1 MYILKLELKSPTS
14 YKQENII
21 CSPNESFLK
30 HIKDTLDDYISFDNL
45 VASQT
50 IQEGLDLIQL
60 KKDIVELEEDRDYTI
75 KFLDKRNPR
84 RLSAKQKYKNCL
96 EKISAL
102 EEIVNKIVEEQ
113 HTKKYDEL
121 DFICKSILGKPYINY
136 YQKTF
141 VVEYV
146 EMIGE

>member
-1 MYILKLELKSPTS
+1 MYILKVEMKSPTS

-21 CSPNESFLK
+21 CSKSDSYLK
-30 HIKDTLDDYISFDNL
+30 YIKNQLDYYISFDNL

-50 IQEGLDLIQL
+50 FKEGLDLIQL
-60 KKDIVELEEDRDYTI
+60 KKDLIELEAERDYTI

-84 RLSAKQKYKNCL
+84 WLSAKQKYKNCL
-96 EKISAL
+96 EKITAL
-102 EEIVNKIVEEQ
+102 EKVVNKIVEEQ
-113 HTKKYDEL
+113 HTKKYDL
-121 DFICKSILGKPYINY
+121 LPSLCKTILGKPYINY

-146 EMIGE
+146 EEFGE

>member
-1 MYILKLELKSPTS
+1 MKSPTS

-21 CSPNESFLK
+21 CSKSDSYLK
-30 HIKDTLDDYISFDNL
+30 YIKNQLDDYIAFNNL

-50 IQEGLDLIQL
+50 FQEGLDLVQL
-60 KKDIVELEEDRDYTI
+60 KKDLIELEAERDYTI
-75 KFLDKRNPR
+75 KFLEKRNPR

-96 EKISAL
+96 EKITAL
-102 EEIVNKIVEEQ
+102 EEIVNNIVEEQ
-113 HTKKYDEL
+113 HTKKYDDL
-121 DFICKSILGKPYINY
+121 DVVCKSILGKPYINY

-146 EMIGE
+146 EEFGE

>member
-1 MYILKLELKSPTS
+1 MKSPTS

-21 CSPNESFLK
+21 CSHNESFLNE
-30 HIKDTLDDYISFDNL
+30 IKYLLDDYISFNNL

-50 IQEGLDLIQL
+50 FQEGLDLIQL
-60 KKDIVELEEDRDYTI
+60 KKDLVELEADRDYTI

-96 EKISAL
+96 EKIATL
-102 EEIVNKIVEEQ
+102 ETIVNNIVEEQ

-121 DFICKSILGKPYINY
+121 NVICKSILGKSYINY

-146 EMIGE
+146 EEV

>member
-1 MYILKLELKSPTS
+1 MYILKVEMKSPTS

-21 CSPNESFLK
+21 CSKSDSYLK
-30 HIKDTLDDYISFDNL
+30 YIKNQLDDYISFDNL
-45 VASQT
+45 VATQT

-60 KKDIVELEEDRDYTI
+60 KKDLIELEAERDYTI
-75 KFLDKRNPR
+75 KFLEKRNPR

-96 EKISAL
+96 EKITVL
-102 EEIVNKIVEEQ
+102 EEIVNNIVEER

-121 DFICKSILGKPYINY
+121 DVVCKSILGKPYINY

-141 VVEYV
+141 VVEYI
-146 EMIGE
+146 EEFGE

>member
-60 KKDIVELEEDRDYTI
+60 KEDRDYTI

-102 EEIVNKIVEEQ
+102 EEIGNKIVEEQ